1 VSLKILLKEIEN
13 MVERVI
19 TPSAIS
25 ASPSHATEVV
35 LRTLDLSKQ
44 YGTRR
49 AVDHLNLEVYRGEIF
64 GFLGPNGAGKTTTI
78 RCMLDVI
85 RPTSGTIHVLGLD
98 TQRDRHALHE
108 RIGYLPGDVRLPGD
122 MTGKQIIDYFSQIQ
136 GLQPVM
142 LKDLVARFD
151 VEMKRPLKG
160 YSKGMRQKIGIVL
173 AFMCDPDVLILDE
186 PTSGLDPLLQRTFN
200 EFLLE
205 EQSRGKTVFMSSHIM
220 SDVEK
225 VCQRVAVIRKGELV
239 TVEEVETLR
248 EKAGQRVTV
257 EFGEN
262 ASVVP
267 DEMAHVPGVSDVTV
281 SKGVYH
287 MNMSGTMDPLI
298 KALSHYE
305 VLRLQVEEAPLEEVF
320 LKFYEDVQPQR
331 TVPSSA
337 LQSVKE

>member
-1 VSLKILLKEIEN
+1 MKTTPVIEIDSLRKSYGNIQAVKGISLR
-13 MVERVI
+13 VE
-19 TPSAIS
+19 
-25 ASPSHATEVV
+25 
-35 LRTLDLSKQ
+35 Q
-44 YGTRR
+44 
-49 AVDHLNLEVYRGEIF
+49 GEIF

-85 RPTSGTIHVLGLD
+85 RPSSGSIRVLGLD
-98 TQRDRHALHE
+98 AQHDRHALHQ

-122 MTGKQIIDYFSQIQ
+122 MTGKQIINYFSQIQ
-136 GLQPVM
+136 GLQPVL
-142 LKDLVARFD
+142 LKDLVTRFD

-205 EQSRGKTVFMSSHIM
+205 EQARGKTIFMSSHIM

-248 EKAGQRVTV
+248 EKAGQRITV
-257 EFGEN
+257 EFEEN
-262 ASVVP
+262 AAVTV
-267 DEMAHVPGVSDVTV
+267 DEMAHIPGVSDVSVT
-281 SKGVYH
+281 KGIYH

-298 KALSHYE
+298 KALSLHD

-320 LKFYEDVQPQR
+320 LNFYEDVPAQLPI
-331 TVPSSA
+331 PASN
-337 LQSVKE
+337 LQGVKE

>member
-1 VSLKILLKEIEN
+1 MSTQTQEPAIVIDNLQKSYGSVQAVKGIS
-13 MVERVI
+13 MSVE
-19 TPSAIS
+19 
-25 ASPSHATEVV
+25 H
-35 LRTLDLSKQ
+35 
-44 YGTRR
+44 
-49 AVDHLNLEVYRGEIF
+49 GEIF

-85 RPTSGTIHVLGLD
+85 RPTGGTIQVLGFD
-98 TQRDRHALHE
+98 AQRDTRALHQ
-108 RIGYLPGDVRLPGD
+108 RVGYLPGDVRLPGQ
-122 MTGKQIIDYFSQIQ
+122 MTGRQVINYFSRLQ
-136 GLQPVM
+136 GREPVL

-186 PTSGLDPLLQRTFN
+186 PTSGLDPLLQRAFN

-205 EQSRGKTVFMSSHIM
+205 EQARGKTIFMSSHIM

-257 EFGEN
+257 EFGDPVTEEEL
-262 ASVVP
+262 SRI
-267 DEMAHVPGVSDVTV
+267 PGVTMERRSNGHYQFNV
-281 SKGVYH
+281 SG
-287 MNMSGTMDPLI
+287 SMDTLI
-298 KALSHYE
+298 KALSRHE
-305 VLRLQVEEAPLEEVF
+305 VIRLQVEEAPLEEVF
-320 LKFYEDVQPQR
+320 LKFYEEPEKTT
-331 TVPSSA
+331 TVTR
-337 LQSVKE
+337 